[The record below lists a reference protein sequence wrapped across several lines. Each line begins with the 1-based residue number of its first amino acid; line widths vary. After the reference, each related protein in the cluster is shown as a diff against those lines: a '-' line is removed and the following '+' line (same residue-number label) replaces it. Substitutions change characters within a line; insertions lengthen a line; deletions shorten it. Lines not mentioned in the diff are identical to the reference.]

1 MPLAD
6 AALRH
11 IARMG
16 YLPTLRAQAATRRR
30 GFSMMVS
37 FKNFSIDPRA
47 DRVFAHRG
55 SPDRVARVLVIDN
68 GTGVWFDAAADLARD
83 AKRVLIMGDLTLD
96 SLSQTLLFLHQHPD
110 LRSRTVVAGID
121 DHWLEPLWMAR
132 GPSKTL
138 GMLTIPRQ
146 HENAA
151 VLRRMTSHRKVIE
164 SLVGPKSAE
173 IVLSGYEIDLVG
185 YANLVPPRI
194 LEPMLAVRLR
204 AAGWHRV

>member
-1 MPLAD
+1 
-6 AALRH
+6 
-11 IARMG
+11 
-16 YLPTLRAQAATRRR
+16 
-30 GFSMMVS
+30 
-37 FKNFSIDPRA
+37 
-47 DRVFAHRG
+47 
-55 SPDRVARVLVIDN
+55 
-68 GTGVWFDAAADLARD
+68 
-83 AKRVLIMGDLTLD
+83 
-96 SLSQTLLFLHQHPD
+96 
-110 LRSRTVVAGID
+110 
-121 DHWLEPLWMAR
+121 
-132 GPSKTL
+132 
-138 GMLTIPRQ
+138 MLTIPRQ